1 MAYTFAEGTKFFLG
15 TTFGTATPV
24 TAISN
29 SDPAKATAAAHTLVN
44 GDEILLSSGWEDA
57 GDTIWKATGV
67 ASGTFDVAG
76 FDSSNTTFYPP
87 GTGVGSVQKVAA
99 WQEIGQILT
108 VSSTGGDPRFVTIS
122 PLARRNDIQVPVGF
136 NAQTITLSIGY
147 DPTLPGY
154 QALLKASR
162 TLEKRGFKFVM
173 SGGQTGYGYGYVA
186 VSEMPAFNRDQPNTV
201 QASIALLGKFVGY
214 AS

>member
-1 MAYTFAEGTKFFLG
+1 MAYTFAEGTRFFLG
-15 TTFGTATPV
+15 TEFGTATPV
-24 TAISN
+24 TALTN
-29 SDPAKATAAAHTLVN
+29 ADPAKASAAGHTLVN
-44 GDEILLSSGWEDA
+44 GDEVLLTSGWEDV
-57 GDTIWKATGV
+57 GDTIWKAAAV
-67 ASGTFDVAG
+67 AAGTFDVSG
-76 FDSSNTTFYPP
+76 LDTTNTTFYPT
-87 GTGVGSVQKVAA
+87 GTGSGSVRKVTT

-108 VSSTGGDPRFVTIS
+108 VSSSGGDPRFVTIS

-136 NAQTITLSIGY
+136 NAQTITMGIGY
-147 DPTLPGY
+147 DPNLPGY